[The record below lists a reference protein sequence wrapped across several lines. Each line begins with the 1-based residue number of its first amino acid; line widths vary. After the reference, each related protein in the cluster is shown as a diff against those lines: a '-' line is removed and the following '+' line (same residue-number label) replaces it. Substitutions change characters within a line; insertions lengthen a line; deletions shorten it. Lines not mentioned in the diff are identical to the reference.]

1 MSSARY
7 SGPARAVNALDV
19 SRLLLLVGAVT
30 AFASA
35 VACRIASHLIWNAT
49 PSLPLGLYWLSRGAL
64 ATAAKPGILVA
75 FGVPDAV
82 RDLVRERR
90 YLPAGAML
98 VKRVVATPGD
108 RVCTEGST
116 FTVNDQPLGA
126 ILTEDTAGR
135 PLPHYDGCGP
145 VPDGWLFVASHHA
158 KSFDSRTFGPLPAGA
173 IRGTVTPLWTF

>member
-1 MSSARY
+1 VRVRLAPDLERDAQSA
-7 SGPARAVNALDV
+7 ARPLLAV
-19 SRLLLLVGAVT
+19 SRRA
-30 AFASA
+30 
-35 VACRIASHLIWNAT
+35 
-49 PSLPLGLYWLSRGAL
+49 
-64 ATAAKPGILVA
+64 AAKPGTLVA

-90 YLPAGAML
+90 YLPAGAWL

-116 FTVNDQPLGA
+116 FSVNDQPLGA
-126 ILTEDTAGR
+126 ILTEDTVGR

-145 VPDGWLFVASHHA
+145 VPDGWFFVASRHA
-158 KSFDSRTFGPLPAGA
+158 KSFDSRTFGPLPARA